1 MHPCL
6 LRLNRFS
13 PCKIAGFLTCLS
25 WVFFQTAALASPP
38 AAVADQ
44 ILVRSK
50 SHLSAKAVKSLFAVH
65 GATEVDAIDQLDV
78 RVLKVPFGQRDR
90 VLEALKHNPNI
101 EFAEIDPIATAGS
114 LTNDP
119 YVLNG
124 QEWHIAKIQAD
135 RAWDLTRAAP
145 STVIAIVDTGVAP
158 TQPDLVGKILPG
170 YNFYANTTN
179 TADDFG
185 HGTAVAGAAAAQGNN
200 GQGVAGVAWGASILP
215 VKISD
220 PTGYATYSNMAKALT
235 YAVDHGARV
244 INISFYGS
252 TPSSTLQ
259 SAADYVWAHN
269 GIIFACAG
277 NTGTNLPQYP
287 AACSHVVAVSST
299 TSSDT
304 VAGYSTFGSFISL
317 SAPGSDI
324 YTTNRD
330 GTYGSWSGT
339 SFASPIAAGVA
350 GLVLAVNPQLT
361 NAALLDLLKTS
372 AEDLGTAGVDPYY
385 GYGRVNAYR
394 AVVAAAVPPADL
406 TAPVVNIASPA
417 NGSTVAGTVTVQAN
431 ASDAVGV
438 TRVELSLDGVL
449 TVSSPQASAT
459 FTWDTLVFPNGTHT
473 LSARA
478 YDAAG
483 NVGSSAPVSVT
494 VQNSV
499 VVIGDTVAP
508 TAAIVS
514 PTAGTIVGRSLKVNT
529 QTTDNVGVVRVELYR
544 NGYFTASST
553 TPSAVFSLNTTKW
566 IQGAHLLQVMAYD
579 AAGNAGVSAVVSVT
593 K

>member
-1 MHPCL
+1 M
-6 LRLNRFS
+6 F
-13 PCKIAGFLTCLS
+13 
-25 WVFFQTAALASPP
+25 AAPP

-78 RVLKVPFGQRDR
+78 RVLKVPAGQRDR
-90 VLEALKHNPNI
+90 VLEALKRNPNI
-101 EFAEIDPIATAGS
+101 EFAEIDPIATAGV

-119 YVLNG
+119 YVQSG
-124 QEWHIAKIQAD
+124 QEWHLATIQAGL
-135 RAWDLTRAAP
+135 AWDVTSATPA
-145 STVIAIVDTGVAP
+145 TVIAIVDTGVAP
-158 TQPDLVGKILPG
+158 TQPDLAGKLLPG

-179 TADDFG
+179 TADDSG
-185 HGTAVAGAAAAQGNN
+185 HGTAVAGTAAAQGNN
-200 GQGVAGVAWGASILP
+200 AQGVAGVAWGASILP

-220 PTGYATYSNMAKALT
+220 PSGYASYSNMAKALT

-252 TPSSTLQ
+252 TASSTLQ
-259 SAADYVWAHN
+259 SAADYVWARN
-269 GIIFACAG
+269 GLIFACAG
-277 NTGTNLPQYP
+277 NTGTNFPQYP
-287 AACSHVVAVSST
+287 AACARVIAVSST

-304 VAGYSTFGSFISL
+304 FASYSTYGSFISL
-317 SAPGSDI
+317 SAPGSGI

-361 NAALLDLLKTS
+361 NAAVLDLLKTS
-372 AEDLGTAGVDPYY
+372 AADLGAVGFDPYY

-394 AVVAAAVPPADL
+394 AVVAAAIQPADV
-406 TAPVVNIASPA
+406 TAPAVSIDSPT
-417 NGSTVAGTVTVQAN
+417 NGSTVAGMVTVQAN

-438 TRVELSLDGVL
+438 TKVELSLDGVL

-494 VQNSV
+494 VQNSAV
-499 VVIGDTVAP
+499 VTADTVAP
-508 TAAIVS
+508 IAVINS
-514 PTAGTIVGRSLKVNT
+514 PTAGTSFGRNLKVYT

-566 IQGAHLLQVMAYD
+566 VSGAHQLQVLAYD
-579 AAGNAGVSAVVSVT
+579 AAGNAGASAVVAVT

>member
-1 MHPCL
+1 MNPRI
-6 LRLNRFS
+6 LRRTRFS
-13 PCKIAGFLTCLS
+13 PCKFAGFVACLS
-25 WVFFQTAALASPP
+25 WGVFNPVFAAPP

-78 RVLKVPFGQRDR
+78 RVLKVPAGQRDR
-90 VLEALKHNPNI
+90 VLEALKRNPNI
-101 EFAEIDPIATAGS
+101 EFAEIDPIATAGV

-119 YVLNG
+119 YVQSG
-124 QEWHIAKIQAD
+124 QEWHLATIQAGL
-135 RAWDLTRAAP
+135 AWDVTSATPA
-145 STVIAIVDTGVAP
+145 TVIAIVDTGVAP
-158 TQPDLVGKILPG
+158 TQPDLAGKLLPG

-179 TADDFG
+179 TADDSG
-185 HGTAVAGAAAAQGNN
+185 HGTAVAGTAAAQGNN
-200 GQGVAGVAWGASILP
+200 AQGVAGVAWGASILP

-220 PTGYATYSNMAKALT
+220 PSGYASYSNMAKALT

-252 TPSSTLQ
+252 TASSTLQ
-259 SAADYVWAHN
+259 SAADYVWARN
-269 GIIFACAG
+269 GLIFACAG
-277 NTGTNLPQYP
+277 NTGTNFPQYP
-287 AACSHVVAVSST
+287 AACARVIAVSST

-304 VAGYSTFGSFISL
+304 FASYSTYGSFISL
-317 SAPGSDI
+317 SAPGSGI

-361 NAALLDLLKTS
+361 NAAVLDLLKTS
-372 AEDLGTAGVDPYY
+372 AADLGAVGFDPYY

-394 AVVAAAVPPADL
+394 AVVAAAIQPADV
-406 TAPVVNIASPA
+406 TAPAVSIDSPT
-417 NGSTVAGTVTVQAN
+417 NGSTVAGMVTVQAN

-438 TRVELSLDGVL
+438 TKVELSLDGVL

-494 VQNSV
+494 VQNSAV
-499 VVIGDTVAP
+499 VTADTVAP
-508 TAAIVS
+508 TAVITS
-514 PTAGTIVGRSLKVNT
+514 PTAGTSVGRSLKVNT

-566 IQGAHLLQVMAYD
+566 VSGAHQLQVLAYD
-579 AAGNAGVSAVVSVT
+579 AAGNAGASAVVAVT

>member
-1 MHPCL
+1 MNPSI
-6 LRLNRFS
+6 LRLTRLR
-13 PCKIAGFLTCLS
+13 PCKIAGFVACIS
-25 WVFFQTAALASPP
+25 WAIFQTVVFAGPQ
-38 AAVADQ
+38 AAVSDQ

-50 SHLSAKAVKSLFAVH
+50 SHLSAKAAKSLFAVH
-65 GATEVDAIDQLDV
+65 GATELDAIDQLDV
-78 RVLKVPFGQRDR
+78 RVLKVPAGQRDR
-90 VLEALKHNPNI
+90 VLEALKRNPNI
-101 EFAEIDPIATAGS
+101 EFAEIDPIASPGG

-119 YVLNG
+119 YVLSG
-124 QEWHIAKIQAD
+124 QEWHVAKIQAD
-135 RAWDLTRAAP
+135 RAWDVTSATL

-158 TQPDLVGKILPG
+158 NQPDLAGKILPG

-179 TADDFG
+179 TADDVG

-259 SAADYVWAHN
+259 NAVDYVWAHN

-277 NTGTNLPQYP
+277 NTGTNFPQYP
-287 AACSHVVAVSST
+287 AACPRVVAVSST
-299 TSSDT
+299 TSSDMI
-304 VAGYSTFGSFISL
+304 ASYSTFGSFVSL
-317 SAPGSDI
+317 AAPGSGI
-324 YTTNRD
+324 FTTNRD
-330 GTYGSWSGT
+330 GTYASWSGT

-350 GLVLAVNPQLT
+350 ALVVAANPQLS
-361 NAALLDLLKTS
+361 NAAIVDLLKNS
-372 AEDLGTAGVDPYY
+372 AEDLGAAGFDPYF

-394 AVVAAAVPPADL
+394 AVVAAAIPPVDR
-406 TAPVVNIASPA
+406 TAPVIAITSPLS
-417 NGSTVAGTVTVQAN
+417 GSTVAGTVTVQAN

-438 TRVELSLDGVL
+438 TKVELSLDGVL
-449 TVSSPQASAT
+449 TVASTQAAAA
-459 FTWDTLVFPNGTHT
+459 FTWDTLAFPNGTHT
-473 LSARA
+473 LSALA

-483 NVGSSAPVSVT
+483 NVGSAAPISVN

-499 VVIGDTVAP
+499 VVIKDTVAP
-508 TAAIVS
+508 NAVILS
-514 PTAGTIVGRSLKVNT
+514 PAAGTLVGRSLRVST

-544 NGYFTASST
+544 NGFFTASST

-566 IQGAHLLQVMAYD
+566 VNGPHLLQVIAYD
-579 AAGNAGVSAVVSVT
+579 AAGNAGVSAVVTVT